1 MTNKEWMLLISKEFN
16 VSHTV
21 AKGMLHAMYRAK
33 DILSVNK
40 EMRKQQAEED
50 RKYREMCFEEHCQN
64 LLNVLNH

>member
-33 DILSVNK
+33 DTLSVNR
-40 EMRKQQAEED
+40 EVRKQQVEDDREYEAMCLEEYYQSLF
-50 RKYREMCFEEHCQN
+50 R
-64 LLNVLNH
+64 

>member
-33 DILSVNK
+33 DILSVNR
-40 EMRKQQAEED
+40 EMRKQQAEDD
-50 RKYREMCFEEHCQN
+50 REYEAMCLEEYCQS
-64 LLNVLNH
+64 LFR

>member
-33 DILSVNK
+33 DILSVNR
-40 EMRKQQAEED
+40 ETRKQQAEDD
-50 RKYREMCFEEHCQN
+50 RKYREMCLKEYINQIIQGGC
-64 LLNVLNH
+64 